1 MAFDG
6 TVISNLVYELD
17 TTLSG
22 GRIVKIA
29 QPENDALL
37 FTIKNN
43 GQQYRLFASAD
54 ASLPLLYLT
63 QANKPSPMTAPNF
76 CMLLRKHLNSARIL
90 SVTQPGLERIVD
102 LTIEHLNEMG
112 DLCVKHLMIELMG
125 KHSNII
131 FCDDQNHI
139 VDSIK
144 HISGLVSSVREV
156 LPGRDYFIPSTQHK
170 ENPLTIT
177 EEQFVSLIGSKPAAI
192 GKAIYTSLTGISP
205 LMANEL
211 CFRASIDAERVA
223 SSLTEA
229 ELIHL
234 SRNFQRLME
243 DIKNHSYK
251 PVMILENDNP
261 CEYAAFPLA
270 LYPEENQKPYESIS
284 VLLSDYYSMRDT
296 LTRIRQ
302 KSADLRRVVST
313 ALERVQKKKDIQ
325 EKQLKDT
332 EKREKY
338 KIYGE
343 LLTTYGYELKEGAKE
358 LECVNY
364 YTNEPVCIP
373 LDPTKNAMENAKHF
387 FDKYSKLKRTNEAV
401 TLQLKDTNE
410 ELAHL
415 ESISNALDIALLE
428 SDLIQLRQEPQD
440 YGYLK
445 YHNRSGN
452 DRKKSRKEKVTSKPL
467 HYRSSDGY
475 DIYVGKNNYQND
487 ELTFHFASGNDWW
500 FHAKGMAG
508 SHVIVKSQGEELP
521 DRVFEEAA
529 ALAAYYSKGRDM
541 GKVEIDYVEKKQV
554 KKPNGSKPGFV
565 VYYTNY
571 SMIAEADISSLTQIE

>member
-17 TTLSG
+17 TTLTG

-43 GQQYRLFASAD
+43 GRQYRLFASAD

-63 QANKPSPMTAPNF
+63 DTNKPSPMTAPNF

-112 DLCVKHLMIELMG
+112 DTCKKHLMIELMG

-131 FCDDQNHI
+131 FCDDENHI

-156 LPGRDYFIPSTQHK
+156 LPGRDYFIPETQHK

-177 EEQFVSLIGSKPAAI
+177 QEQFLSVITSKAASI

-205 LMANEL
+205 LMANEI
-211 CFRASIDAERVA
+211 CCRASIESDRAV

-229 ELIHL
+229 ELLHL
-234 SRNFQRLME
+234 SHNFERFVE
-243 DIKNHSYK
+243 DILSHSYQ
-251 PVMILENDNP
+251 PVMIMEESTP
-261 CEYAAFPLA
+261 CEYASFPLA
-270 LYPEENQKPYESIS
+270 LYPKENQKPYESIS
-284 VLLSDYYSMRDT
+284 ALLSDYYSMRDT
-296 LTRIRQ
+296 ITRIRQ
-302 KSADLRRVVST
+302 KSSDLRRIVNT

-332 EKREKY
+332 EKRDKF

-343 LLTTYGYELKEGAKE
+343 MLTTYGYELKEGARE

-364 YTNEPVCIP
+364 YTNEPIRIP
-373 LDPTKNAMENAKHF
+373 LDPAKNAMENARHY
-387 FDKYSKLKRTNEAV
+387 FDKYNKLKRTNEAV
-401 TLQLKDTNE
+401 TIQLKETCE
-410 ELAHL
+410 ELEHL
-415 ESISNALDIALLE
+415 ESISNALDIALVE
-428 SDLIQLRQEPQD
+428 SDLVQLRQELTD

-445 YHNRSGN
+445 YHNHGDSGK
-452 DRKKSRKEKVTSKPL
+452 KKSRKEKVTSKPL

-529 ALAAYYSKGRDM
+529 ALAAYYSKGREM

-565 VYYTNY
+565 IYYTNY
-571 SMIAEADISSLTQIE
+571 SMIATPDISSLTQVE